1 MVLKQTLIRTLIIG
15 IILVVGWELYWRSEG
30 RVPNIDDN
38 KELWATELN
47 KIASVGDQK
56 VVFIGSSRI
65 LFDTQKDIWRKHS
78 EREPIML
85 GVQGATPL
93 PMLRHIVEE
102 TDYKGLLIVGV
113 APDLFFWTNKEEDW
127 SWNRIKTLIE
137 YSKDRTYA
145 QRINQHL
152 SIPLQKSFA
161 FYRDGDENW
170 ADDVDLKNLLK
181 NARWGE
187 RPRPLSPPFY
197 NFEEV
202 SIDRN
207 VDMSAKTA
215 KDTALA
221 NAVIRAWGLDEWEAE
236 AEDSVEF
243 DKMKKD
249 IEIKKNDVLNYFLK
263 FAAQYT
269 ERGGTIVLVRCPSR
283 GKYRELEQRDFP
295 REHFWD
301 SLVYKSK
308 LPAIH
313 FEDYSQLQGLN
324 LPELSHLSKKDAEYF
339 TVELIKILE
348 DKGALT
354 QMKTK

>member
-1 MVLKQTLIRTLIIG
+1 MVLRQTMFRALFMG
-15 IILVVGWELYWRSEG
+15 IILIAGWELFWRSEG

-38 KELWATELN
+38 KELWADELS
-47 KIASVGDQK
+47 KIESAEDQK

-65 LFDTQKDIWRKHS
+65 LFDIQKDIWRKYS
-78 EREPIML
+78 DREPIML

-93 PMLRHIVEE
+93 PMLRYIAEE
-102 TDYKGLLIVGV
+102 TDYQGLLIVGV
-113 APDLFFWTNKEEDW
+113 APDLFFWQNKEDHW

-145 QRINQHL
+145 QRINQQL

-202 SIDRN
+202 NVDRN
-207 VDMSAKTA
+207 VEMSAKTTN
-215 KDTALA
+215 DTTLA
-221 NAVIRAWGLDEWEAE
+221 NSVIRAWELDEREAE
-236 AEDSVEF
+236 VDDSLEF

-249 IEIKKNDVLNYFLK
+249 IEIKKNDVLSYFLK
-263 FAAQYT
+263 YT
-269 ERGGTIVLVRCPSR
+269 NQFTKRGGTIVLVRCPSK
-283 GKYRELEQRDFP
+283 GKYRKLEQRDFP

-308 LPAIH
+308 LLAIH
-313 FEDYSQLQGLN
+313 FEDYNQLQGLN
-324 LPELSHLSKKDAEYF
+324 LPELSHLSKEDAEYF
-339 TVELIKILE
+339 TLELIKILNE
-348 DKGALT
+348 KGVLI
-354 QMKTK
+354 QTKIN